1 MATTD
6 PYPRRLFWLLALC
19 LFGWAFWSLAGI
31 MLPTV
36 MGAFAAFALW
46 PIVAGLPAR
55 WPRWTRVLVALAAA
69 GGLVSLFF
77 VILVP
82 SLIAQGQQIAAK
94 FPDYLQALSDLGNA
108 AERLAARY
116 GHPINVTALQPWMR
130 ERLQAV
136 GVAMV
141 AWVGTALPGA
151 FSNLLQLVI
160 AFWVALYGLLEGP
173 EILQWLN
180 DQLPLTA
187 RAGYREAMTIT
198 GAVLRS
204 FLKGMLILGLIIGTA
219 VGLGAWLI
227 GMPYA
232 LSIGLVAG
240 ALEAVPSI
248 GPIIAAGFAG
258 ILAFAQSPWLAVKII
273 GLFAVIQVLE
283 NNLIVPRVLG
293 DSLEVHPMAI
303 FIAVLIGAQLFGL
316 VGLFL
321 AGPAVAVGWRIW
333 KAHHG
338 EPPTHASPESASP

>member
-1 MATTD
+1 MAISD
-6 PYPRRLFWLLALC
+6 PYPRRIFWLLTLC
-19 LFGWAFWSLAGI
+19 LLGWAFWGLADI
-31 MLPTV
+31 MLPSV

-46 PIVAGLPAR
+46 PIVAGLPQR
-55 WPRWTRVLVALAAA
+55 WPRWARVLIALAVA
-69 GGLVSLFF
+69 GCVVSLFF

-82 SLIAQGQQIAAK
+82 SLVAQSQQIAAH
-94 FPDYLQALSDLGNA
+94 FPEYLQALTDLGHSV
-108 AERLAARY
+108 ERLAARY
-116 GHPINVTALQPWMR
+116 GYPVNMTALEPMMR

-136 GVAMV
+136 GVAIV

-151 FSNLLQLVI
+151 LNNLLQLVI

-173 EILQWLN
+173 EILQWIN
-180 DQLPLTA
+180 DQLPLAA
-187 RAGYREAMTIT
+187 RASYREATAIM
-198 GAVLRS
+198 GGVLRS
-204 FLKGMLILGLIIGTA
+204 FLKGMLILGLIIGGA
-219 VGLGAWLI
+219 VGVGAWLI

-240 ALEAVPSI
+240 ALEAVPNI
-248 GPIIAAGFAG
+248 GPIIAAVFAG

-321 AGPAVAVGWRIW
+321 AGPTIAVGWRIW

-338 EPPTHASPESASP
+338 DHLPPPADITPP